1 MTAATLLNQT
11 RVESSHLSEV
21 MPLKATSIKT
31 FGFRLSPPT
40 TREEGL
46 RLGFH
51 LSRHFPGVVAVW
63 DTGCF
68 FAIAATA
75 EKMPNAEEWQTAL
88 TNIQEDMP
96 EAGDRIWTLREV
108 KQPNITADV
117 LAHLAEQVLRVCRPF
132 SSVLVKPEKSFE
144 VRRRADFSAELIER
158 PSIEQDAEKKGSMTE
173 AALSISVSSKI
184 IFRGTLADFCE
195 THPFRNELETLLVG
209 LKVEDIDSGS
219 TATVVEIVG
228 TLGEMRESLLKKAS
242 GSISK
247 QALKES
253 PNDQLVVGVK
263 FGRVSKTIYH
273 YPLAG
278 LRPCVTPQTA
288 DTFDVDY
295 GGLLKATKISY
306 LDRQRQLQSF
316 RGQASNTLKLYGL
329 ELRKSINGLHDSDLF
344 WTPRIPLEKVRLL
357 FGNGVT
363 STSQDILSGLKRGG
377 VYHRH
382 KHYCPKDGAT
392 QTPIR
397 MTVLN
402 LFRKGTSIESFIGEL
417 RQSFRKYQFDSTLLT
432 QDLAPLKTMST
443 QDAAARAQLDQL
455 IEDSMAIPSDLY
467 LVFLPTVDRT
477 ADDSESGSLYHRIYS
492 KLLRRSIASQ
502 FIYEDT
508 LQSTP
513 ARFLFNQ
520 IVPGDLAKLGNLPFV
535 LAAPLSVAD
544 RFIGLDVARS
554 AKKKLAGSMN
564 ACAGV
569 CLYGKRG
576 EFIRARTEGAAV
588 EGEEIPQRFLEVLLP
603 AAELRGKTVLIYRD
617 GWFRG
622 KEVENLLAWADAI
635 DSKFILVECIKSGV
649 PRLYSLNSTLRQTP
663 EGKTKRF
670 DPKIAAPDRGLA
682 LCLTSRSAILV
693 TTQVSEKVGTPRPL
707 RMNIRPEGH
716 QVHIHDVLDATLKL
730 TLMHQGA
737 LKQPRLPMV
746 LQGADRL
753 ADLRL
758 NGVFISEC
766 DRQFWY

>member
-11 RVESSHLSEV
+11 RVEKSYLSEV
-21 MPLKATSIKT
+21 APLKAASIKT
-31 FGFRLSPPT
+31 FSFRLSPPT

-46 RLGFH
+46 RLSFH
-51 LSRHFPGVVAVW
+51 LSRYFPGVVVIW
-63 DTGCF
+63 DAGCF
-68 FAIAATA
+68 YAIVAIA
-75 EKMPNAEEWQTAL
+75 EKMPNAKEWQTAL
-88 TNIQEDMP
+88 TRTQDDLP
-96 EAGDRIWTLREV
+96 ETGDRIWTLREV
-108 KQPNITADV
+108 NQPNITADV

-132 SSVLVKPEKSFE
+132 SSVLVTQEKSFE
-144 VRRRADFSAELIER
+144 VKRKADFGAELLECL
-158 PSIEQDAEKKGSMTE
+158 PAAEDSENITE

-184 IFRGTLADFCE
+184 AFRGTLADFCE
-195 THPFRNELETLLVG
+195 THPFRNELETLLMG
-209 LKVEDIDSGS
+209 LKVEDIESGS
-219 TATVVEIVG
+219 TATIVEIVG
-228 TLGEMRESLLKKAS
+228 ALGEMRESLLKKAS

-247 QALKES
+247 QALQES
-253 PNDQLVVGVK
+253 PDNQPVVGVK

-288 DTFDVDY
+288 DTFEVDY

-316 RGQASNTLKLYGL
+316 RGQAINALKLYGL
-329 ELRKSINGLHDSDLF
+329 ELRKSLNELHDTDLF
-344 WTPRIPLEKVRLL
+344 WTPPVPLEKVKLL
-357 FGNGVT
+357 FGKGVT

-377 VYHRH
+377 VYRRHR
-382 KHYCPKDGAT
+382 HYCPQDGAT
-392 QTPIR
+392 QAPIR
-397 MTVLN
+397 ITVLN
-402 LFRKGTSIESFIGEL
+402 LFRKGTSIESFIREL
-417 RQSFRKYQFDSTLLT
+417 RQNFRKYQFDSTLLT
-432 QDLAPLKTMST
+432 QDLAPLETMST

-467 LVFLPTVDRT
+467 LVFLPTVDRA

-520 IVPGDLAKLGNLPFV
+520 VVPGDLAKLGNLPFV
-535 LAAPLSVAD
+535 LAAPLNVAD

-603 AAELRGKTVLIYRD
+603 AAELRGKTALIYRD

-622 KEVENLLAWADAI
+622 NEVANLLAWADAI
-635 DSKFILVECIKSGV
+635 GSKFILVECIKSGV
-649 PRLYSLNSTLRQTP
+649 PRLYGLNFTLRQTP
-663 EGKTKRF
+663 EGETKRF

-693 TTQVSEKVGTPRPL
+693 TTQVSERVGTPRPL

-753 ADLRL
+753 AELRL

>member
-11 RVESSHLSEV
+11 RVERSYLSEV
-21 MPLKATSIKT
+21 APLKAASIKT

-46 RLGFH
+46 RLSFH

-63 DTGCF
+63 DAGCF
-68 FAIAATA
+68 YAIAAIT
-75 EKMPNAEEWQTAL
+75 EKMPSAKEWQTAL
-88 TNIQEDMP
+88 TNIQDDLP
-96 EAGDRIWTLREV
+96 ETGDRVWTLRKV
-108 KQPNITADV
+108 NQPNITADV
-117 LAHLAEQVLRVCRPF
+117 LAHLAEQVLRVYRPF
-132 SSVLVKPEKSFE
+132 SSKRVKQEKSFE
-144 VRRRADFSAELIER
+144 VRRRADFGAELIER
-158 PSIEQDAEKKGSMTE
+158 PSVAEGSEKKENITE

-184 IFRGTLADFCE
+184 TFRGTLADFCE
-195 THPFRNELETLLVG
+195 THPFRNELETLLMG
-209 LKVEDIDSGS
+209 LKVEDIESGS

-228 TLGEMRESLLKKAS
+228 TLGKMRESLLKKAS

-247 QALKES
+247 QALQES
-253 PNDQLVVGVK
+253 PDDQPVVGVR

-278 LRPCVTPQTA
+278 LKPCVTPQTA
-288 DTFDVDY
+288 NTFDVDY
-295 GGLLKATKISY
+295 GGLLKATKIFY

-316 RGQASNTLKLYGL
+316 RREASNALNLYGL
-329 ELRKSINGLHDSDLF
+329 ELRKSINGLHDFNLF
-344 WTPRIPLEKVRLL
+344 WTPRTPLEKVKLL

-382 KHYCPKDGAT
+382 RHYCPQDGAT
-392 QTPIR
+392 QAPIR
-397 MTVLN
+397 ITVLN
-402 LFRKGTSIESFIGEL
+402 LFRKETPIESFVGEL
-417 RQSFRKYQFDSTLLT
+417 RKSFRKYQFDSTLLT
-432 QDLAPLKTMST
+432 QDLAPLEMMST
-443 QDAAARAQLDQL
+443 QDAAARAQLDQI
-455 IEDSMAIPSDLY
+455 IEESMAIPSDLY
-467 LVFLPTVDRT
+467 LVFLPTVDRL

-492 KLLRRSIASQ
+492 KLLRRGIASQ

-508 LQSTP
+508 LSTP
-513 ARFLFNQ
+513 ARLLFNQ

-535 LAAPLSVAD
+535 LAEPLGVAD

-603 AAELRGKTVLIYRD
+603 AVELRGKTALIYRD

-635 DSKFILVECIKSGV
+635 GSKFILVECIKSGA
-649 PRLYSLNSTLRQTP
+649 PRLYGLTSTLRQTP
-663 EGKTKRF
+663 EGQVKRF
-670 DPKIAAPDRGLA
+670 DPKISAPDRGLA

-693 TTQVSEKVGTPRPL
+693 TTKVYEKVGTPRPL

-730 TLMHQGA
+730 TLLHQGA

-753 ADLRL
+753 AELRL

>member
-1 MTAATLLNQT
+1 MAAATLLNQT
-11 RVESSHLSEV
+11 RVEKSYLSEV
-21 MPLKATSIKT
+21 APLKAASIKT
-31 FGFRLSPPT
+31 FCFRLSPPT

-46 RLGFH
+46 RLSFH
-51 LSRHFPGVVAVW
+51 LSRYFPGVVAVW
-63 DTGCF
+63 DAGCF
-68 FAIAATA
+68 YAIAAIA
-75 EKMPNAEEWQTAL
+75 EKMPNAKEWQTAL
-88 TNIQEDMP
+88 TRTQDDLP
-96 EAGDRIWTLREV
+96 ETGDRIWTLREV
-108 KQPNITADV
+108 NQPNITANV

-132 SSVLVKPEKSFE
+132 SSVLVKQEKSFE
-144 VRRRADFSAELIER
+144 VKRRADFGAELLER
-158 PSIEQDAEKKGSMTE
+158 LSAAEDSENITE

-184 IFRGTLADFCE
+184 AFRGTLADFCE
-195 THPFRNELETLLVG
+195 THPFRNELETLLIG
-209 LKVEDIDSGS
+209 LKVEDIESGS
-219 TATVVEIVG
+219 TATIVEIVG
-228 TLGEMRESLLKKAS
+228 ALGEMRESLLKKAS

-247 QALKES
+247 QALQES
-253 PNDQLVVGVK
+253 PDNQPVVGVK
-263 FGRVSKTIYH
+263 FGRVSKTIYY

-278 LRPCVTPQTA
+278 LRPCVTSQTA

-316 RGQASNTLKLYGL
+316 RGQAINALKLYGL
-329 ELRKSINGLHDSDLF
+329 ELRKSLNGLHDTDLF
-344 WTPRIPLEKVRLL
+344 WTPPIPLEKVKLL
-357 FGNGVT
+357 FGKGVT

-382 KHYCPKDGAT
+382 KHYCPQDGAT
-392 QTPIR
+392 QAPIR
-397 MTVLN
+397 ITVLN
-402 LFRKGTSIESFIGEL
+402 LFRKGTPIESFIGEL
-417 RQSFRKYQFDSTLLT
+417 RQNFRKYQFDSTLLT
-432 QDLAPLKTMST
+432 QDLAPLETMST
-443 QDAAARAQLDQL
+443 QDAVARAQLDQL

-467 LVFLPTVDRT
+467 LVFLPTIDRA

-492 KLLRRSIASQ
+492 KLLRRGIASQ

-508 LQSTP
+508 LSTP
-513 ARFLFNQ
+513 ARLLFNQ

-535 LAAPLSVAD
+535 LAAPLDVAD
-544 RFIGLDVARS
+544 CFIGLDVARA

-603 AAELRGKTVLIYRD
+603 AAELRGKTALIYRD

-622 KEVENLLAWADAI
+622 REVENLLAWAGAI

-649 PRLYSLNSTLRQTP
+649 PRLYGLNSTLRQTP

-693 TTQVSEKVGTPRPL
+693 TTQISERVGTPRPL

-730 TLMHQGA
+730 TLIHQGA

-753 ADLRL
+753 AELRL
-758 NGVFISEC
+758 NDVFISEC

>member
-1 MTAATLLNQT
+1 MTATTLLNQT
-11 RVESSHLSEV
+11 RVERSYLSEV
-21 MPLKATSIKT
+21 APLKASSIRT

-40 TREEGL
+40 TKEEGL
-46 RLGFH
+46 RLSFH
-51 LSRHFPGVVAVW
+51 LSRYFPGAVVVW
-63 DTGCF
+63 DAGCF
-68 FAIAATA
+68 YVIAATA
-75 EKMPNAEEWQTAL
+75 EKMPNDKEWQTAI
-88 TNIQEDMP
+88 TNIQDNLP
-96 EAGDRIWTLREV
+96 EAGDRTWTLTEV
-108 KQPNITADV
+108 SQPNITADI
-117 LAHLAEQVLRVCRPF
+117 LAHLAEQVLRVCKPF
-132 SSVLVKPEKSFE
+132 SSILVKQEKSFE
-144 VRRRADFSAELIER
+144 VRRRADFGAELIEC
-158 PSIEQDAEKKGSMTE
+158 PSETKSSEGKEDVIE
-173 AALSISVSSKI
+173 AALSISVGSKI
-184 IFRGTLADFCE
+184 TFRGTLADFCE
-195 THPFRNELETLLVG
+195 THPFRNELESLLIG
-209 LKVEDIDSGS
+209 LKVEDIESGS

-228 TLGEMRESLLKKAS
+228 SLGQMRESLVKKAS

-247 QALKES
+247 QALQES
-253 PNDQLVVGVK
+253 PDNQPVVGVK
-263 FGRVSKTIYH
+263 FGRVSKTIYY

-295 GGLLKATKISY
+295 GELLKATKIAY

-316 RGQASNTLKLYGL
+316 RGQASNTLTLYGL
-329 ELRKSINGLHDSDLF
+329 GLRKSINGLHDSDLF
-344 WTPRIPLEKVRLL
+344 WTPHTPLEKVRLL
-357 FGNGVT
+357 FGSGVT
-363 STSQDILSGLKRGG
+363 STSQNILSGLKRGG
-377 VYHRH
+377 VYRRH
-382 KHYCPKDGAT
+382 QHYCSQDGET
-392 QTPIR
+392 QAPIR
-397 MTVLN
+397 ITVLN
-402 LFRKGTSIESFIGEL
+402 LFRKETPIEPFIREL
-417 RQSFRKYQFDSTLLT
+417 RQNFRKYQFDTALLT
-432 QDLAPLKTMST
+432 QDLAPLKMMST

-455 IEDSMAIPSDLY
+455 IEESMAIPSDLY
-467 LVFLPTVDRT
+467 LVFLPTIDRS

-508 LQSTP
+508 VQSTP
-513 ARFLFNQ
+513 TRFLFNQ
-520 IVPGDLAKLGNLPFV
+520 IIPGDLAKLGNLPFV
-535 LAAPLSVAD
+535 LADPLNVAD

-603 AAELRGKTVLIYRD
+603 AAELRGKTALIYRD

-622 KEVENLLAWADAI
+622 REVANLLAWANAI
-635 DSKFILVECIKSGV
+635 SSKFILVECVKSGV
-649 PRLYSLNSTLRQTP
+649 PRLYGLNSTLRQTP
-663 EGKTKRF
+663 EGETKRF

-682 LCLTSRSAILV
+682 LCLTSRSALLV
-693 TTQVSEKVGTPRPL
+693 TTQVPENVGTPRPL
-707 RMNIRPEGH
+707 RMNIRTEGH

-753 ADLRL
+753 AELRL